1 MVTNIQC
8 DLYGG
13 AEECD
18 GQPGGDPDAGS
29 DDCVIIVCCSWWQEM
44 ITEYRTEE
52 DNDGDGDDVITK
64 EESIKMLQK
73 KHKK

>member
-1 MVTNIQC
+1 MHPSYGYPLICALTVVTNIQC

-29 DDCVIIVCCSWWQEM
+29 DDCVIIVCCS
-44 ITEYRTEE
+44 
-52 DNDGDGDDVITK
+52 
-64 EESIKMLQK
+64 
-73 KHKK
+73 

>member
-1 MVTNIQC
+1 MHPSYSYPLICALTVVVSVTNIQC

-29 DDCVIIVCCSWWQEM
+29 DDCVIIVCCS
-44 ITEYRTEE
+44 
-52 DNDGDGDDVITK
+52 
-64 EESIKMLQK
+64 
-73 KHKK
+73 

>member
-1 MVTNIQC
+1 MHPSYGYPLICALTAVTNIQC

-29 DDCVIIVCCSWWQEM
+29 DDCVIIVSCS
-44 ITEYRTEE
+44 
-52 DNDGDGDDVITK
+52 
-64 EESIKMLQK
+64 
-73 KHKK
+73 

>member
-1 MVTNIQC
+1 MHPSYSYPLICALTVVTNIQR

-29 DDCVIIVCCSWWQEM
+29 DDCVIIVSCS
-44 ITEYRTEE
+44 
-52 DNDGDGDDVITK
+52 
-64 EESIKMLQK
+64 
-73 KHKK
+73 

>member
-1 MVTNIQC
+1 MHPSYCYPLICALTVVTNIQC

-29 DDCVIIVCCSWWQEM
+29 DDCVTVCLLLM
-44 ITEYRTEE
+44 MA
-52 DNDGDGDDVITK
+52 GDDHRVPDRGG
-64 EESIKMLQK
+64 Q
-73 KHKK
+73 